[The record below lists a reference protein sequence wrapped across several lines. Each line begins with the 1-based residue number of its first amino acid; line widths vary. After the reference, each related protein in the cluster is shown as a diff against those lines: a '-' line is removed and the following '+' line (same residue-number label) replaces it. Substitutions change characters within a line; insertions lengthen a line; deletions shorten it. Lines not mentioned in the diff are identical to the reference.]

1 MSEHLFSCVT
11 YYFHIT
17 SRRLDIR
24 WNTVS
29 HIWYIKSR
37 LRNVASPEE
46 KKKEKKETETCVI
59 NWKKRDV
66 FSNCRPLCNFCQCDQ
81 ILVFHPLTRWPCQW
95 SIQLYVFFENHQHS
109 SSNGLLL
116 VGRVPKYKG
125 HVYPTI
131 LLPTKPSKKRFTIQL
146 EDYKIELSLKV
157 YACPLITRMRGTPWV
172 EFSRTFIN
180 TVADWSEM
188 KTCQTGYSVNQ
199 FFSRFSSPP
208 RGSIFQK
215 FARKTEMEWQVIV
228 RLMMVFRLRN

>member
-1 MSEHLFSCVT
+1 MDVRCQNTSSRVW
-11 YYFHIT
+11 HIT
-17 SRRLDIR
+17 SILLLGGWISDETPLLIFDILSQG
-24 WNTVS
+24 WEML
-29 HIWYIKSR
+29 HL
-37 LRNVASPEE
+37 LR
-46 KKKEKKETETCVI
+46 KKEKKETETCVI

-146 EDYKIELSLKV
+146 EDYKIELLK
-157 YACPLITRMRGTPWV
+157 YKC
-172 EFSRTFIN
+172 SRLPTYN
-180 TVADWSEM
+180 ENA
-188 KTCQTGYSVNQ
+188 
-199 FFSRFSSPP
+199 
-208 RGSIFQK
+208 
-215 FARKTEMEWQVIV
+215 
-228 RLMMVFRLRN
+228 